1 MKDIREVARLA
12 NVSIATVSN
21 AFNYPER
28 LSEKT
33 LRRVLNAAAE
43 LDYYPNRMASN
54 LAGSKSKLI
63 GIVIPEI
70 FNNTYIRSVQGVMA
84 EMNRYGYSV
93 LLINVDKT
101 PEGGLEAVRR
111 LIEYRVA
118 GAIVSGMASVVQPE
132 HIRRLMDSGIRV
144 VTTRREL
151 ELCDCVRGDLRNAL
165 GELMAHLRELGH
177 EALSAITPPLP
188 DTGYEHSD
196 LDDYV
201 QPWFGFA
208 RENGL
213 RCDQKSIVK
222 SRDASFEEGERIAR
236 EWIASG
242 KELPTAV
249 FVLHD
254 RVACGLVAGLRRGG
268 VRVPQDVSVVGRFGY
283 EIAAYCD
290 PPLDTIDTM
299 DETLGRMAA
308 QALLRRI
315 EEPDRPFEH
324 AHYDAAYVR
333 RGSVTRARTKTEEK

>member
-33 LRRVLNAAAE
+33 LHRVLSAAAE
-43 LDYYPNRMASN
+43 LHYYPNRMASN

-70 FNNTYIRSVQGVMA
+70 FNNTYIRSVQGVLA

-93 LLINVDKT
+93 LLINVDRT

-111 LIEYRVA
+111 LIGYRVA
-118 GAIVSGMASVVQPE
+118 GAIISGMASVMRPE
-132 HIRRLMDSGIRV
+132 HIHRLMDSGIHV
-144 VTTRREL
+144 VATRRKI
-151 ELCDCVRGDLRNAL
+151 ELCDCVRGDMRSAL
-165 GELMAHLRELGH
+165 GEMMTHLRKLGH
-177 EALSAITPPLP
+177 ETLSAVAPPLH
-188 DTGYEHSD
+188 DSGYEHTGRY
-196 LDDYV
+196 DYV
-201 QPWFGFA
+201 QPWLEFA

-213 RCDQKSIVK
+213 RCDLENIAQ
-222 SRDASFEEGERIAR
+222 SRDSSFEEGERIAR

-242 KELPTAV
+242 REIPTAV

-268 VRVPQDVSVVGRFGY
+268 VRVPQDVSVIGCFGH

-315 EEPDRPFEH
+315 EEPDHPFEQTC
-324 AHYDAAYVR
+324 YDAAYVR
-333 RGSVTRARTKTEEK
+333 RESVARARQKTEEK